1 MVYIPKKLTLKEF
14 LLGDFDRD
22 KVKNIDDPFPFNK
35 KKNIFPDAEKDPSFY
50 HKARFGGFETK
61 LSEVLLKI
69 EKHNDLYAAS
79 LRKFL
84 KQNPGAKGRI
94 KTIPSTIN
102 KLAEIG
108 LVDIR
113 DIAGVSIST
122 KDRKAAYKRMALIK
136 KKYKTN
142 PNRSDDYYKNP
153 KNNVYYALHTEIQIP
168 MPIEV
173 QIASDPMRDLAFVT
187 HGAYKKNQDMNK
199 FIKKGKQLYKM
210 GF

>member
-1 MVYIPKKLTLKEF
+1 MAYIPKKLSLKEF

-35 KKNIFPDAEKDPSFY
+35 KKNNFPDAEKDPSFY

-61 LSEVLLKI
+61 LSDVLLKI
-69 EKHNDLYAAS
+69 ERHNNLHAAC
-79 LRKFL
+79 LRKFI
-84 KQNPGAKGRI
+84 KQNPGSKGRI

-102 KLAEIG
+102 KLAERG
-108 LVDIR
+108 LTDIR
-113 DIAGVSIST
+113 DIAGISIST

-142 PNRSDDYYKNP
+142 PKRTDDYYKNP
-153 KNNVYYALHTEIQIP
+153 KNQIYYALHTEILTP
-168 MPIEV
+168 MPIEIQV
-173 QIASDPMRDLAFVT
+173 ASDPMRELAFST
-187 HGAYKKNQDMNK
+187 HTAYKKNQDMNK